1 MAYKQPDY
9 QRWCVFLE
17 ATRLGTITIDK
28 NKRLFPQLAKYIA
41 QETGVKVEEISN
53 GGSQLV
59 LVEVSHVY
67 VFEDQ
72 KLVVHTQELRTPLG
86 VAQAVSD
93 PFNRK
98 LHR

>member
-1 MAYKQPDY
+1 
-9 QRWCVFLE
+9 VFLE

-53 GGSQLV
+53 GGSG
-59 LVEVSHVY
+59 LVEVSPVY
-67 VFEDQ
+67 LFEDQ